1 MIKIVDQIDLNLAFE
16 DLRHDGAGAVSMFM
30 GTVRNATKGEEVFK
44 LEYEAYQEMALSEMQ
59 KIADEAKKRFGLLKL
74 LIIHATGEK
83 KVGDLVVVIGASA
96 PHRKEAMEATKF
108 MIDTLKQTVP
118 IWKKEFF
125 ENQQVWVS
133 QNP

>member
-1 MIKIVDQIDLNLAFE
+1 MIKIVDQIDLNVAFE
-16 DLRHDGAGAVSMFM
+16 NLRHDGAGAVSMFM

-44 LEYEAYQEMALSEMQ
+44 LEYEAYREMAVSEMQ
-59 KIADEAKKRFGLLKL
+59 KIADEANKRFGLLKT

>member
-1 MIKIVDQIDLNLAFE
+1 MIEIVENIDLNVAFE
-16 DLRHDGAGAVSMFM
+16 NLRHNGAGAVSMFM

-44 LEYEAYQEMALSEMQ
+44 LEYEAYNAMAVKEMQ
-59 KIADEAKKRFGLLKL
+59 KIADEAGRRFGLLKTL
-74 LIIHATGEK
+74 MIHATGAK

-96 PHRKEAMEATKF
+96 PHRKEALEATKF
-108 MIDTLKQTVP
+108 MIDTLKETVP

>member
-1 MIKIVDQIDLNLAFE
+1 MIEIVDQIDLNVAFE
-16 DLRHDGAGAVSMFM
+16 NLRHDGAGAVSMFM

-44 LEYEAYQEMALSEMQ
+44 LEYEAYRQMAISEME
-59 KIADEAKKRFGLLKL
+59 KIADEANKRFGLLKTL
-74 LIIHATGEK
+74 MIHATGEK

-96 PHRKEAMEATKF
+96 PHRKEALEATKF

>member
-1 MIKIVDQIDLNLAFE
+1 MIEIVEDIDLNVAFE
-16 DLRHDGAGAVSMFM
+16 NLRHDGAGAVSMFM

-44 LEYEAYQEMALSEMQ
+44 LEYEAYNAMAIKEMQ
-59 KIADEAKKRFGLLKL
+59 KIADEAGSRFGLLKTL
-74 LIIHATGEK
+74 MIHATGAK

-96 PHRKEAMEATKF
+96 PHRKDALEATKF
-108 MIDTLKQTVP
+108 MIDTLKETVP